1 MATFIDPLTVMLLSL
16 GMSALLLALYYFKV
30 GSGKKDISS
39 LVVRAFILGLFN
51 AVSGFLMSFTWPL
64 PGSYNMLF
72 GDPLLVLG
80 LLMIAGSYMISKG
93 MDMKVLSLLGFLL
106 GVYLIVGMIGITQ
119 FGMESGNDWL
129 TATGLYAFSM
139 LAAIFSPILYLKP
152 KGSGKYA
159 YYFEV
164 FLLVVVMLFALL
176 IGYMGLDEH
185 LGSFSTYFP

>member
-39 LVVRAFILGLFN
+39 LVVPVFILGLFN

-64 PGSYNMLF
+64 PGSYNILF

-93 MDMKVLSLLGFLL
+93 MDVKVLSLLGFLL
-106 GVYLIVGMIGITQ
+106 GIYLIVGMIGITQ
-119 FGMESGNDWL
+119 FNLESGNDWL
-129 TATGLYAFSM
+129 TATGLYGFSM
-139 LAAIFSPILYLKP
+139 LAAIFSPVLYLKP

-185 LGSFSTYFP
+185 LGAFSTYFP

>member
-16 GMSALLLALYYFKV
+16 GMSALLLALYYFRV

-39 LVVRAFILGLFN
+39 LVVPAFILGLFN

-93 MDMKVLSLLGFLL
+93 MDVKALSLLGFLL
-106 GVYLIVGMIGITQ
+106 GIYLLVGMIGITR
-119 FGMESGNDWL
+119 FNMETGNDWL
-129 TATGLYAFSM
+129 TATGLYGFSM

-152 KGSGKYA
+152 KGSNRYA

-164 FLLVVVMLFALL
+164 FLLVVVMLLALL
-176 IGYMGLDEH
+176 IGYMGFYEH
-185 LGSFSTYFP
+185 LGAFSTYFP

>member
-39 LVVRAFILGLFN
+39 LVVPAFILGLFN

-185 LGSFSTYFP
+185 LGAFSTYFP

>member
-16 GMSALLLALYYFKV
+16 GMSALLLALYYFRV

-39 LVVRAFILGLFN
+39 LVVPAFILGLFN

-93 MDMKVLSLLGFLL
+93 MDVKALSLLGFLL
-106 GVYLIVGMIGITQ
+106 GIYLLVGMIGITQ
-119 FGMESGNDWL
+119 FHMETGNDWL

-152 KGSGKYA
+152 KGSNRYA

-164 FLLVVVMLFALL
+164 FLLVVVMLLALL
-176 IGYMGLDEH
+176 IGYMGFYEH
-185 LGSFSTYFP
+185 LGAFSTYFP

>member
-39 LVVRAFILGLFN
+39 LVVPAFILGLFN

-93 MDMKVLSLLGFLL
+93 MDVKVLSLLGFLL

>member
-16 GMSALLLALYYFKV
+16 GMSALLLALYYFRV

-39 LVVRAFILGLFN
+39 LVVPAFILGLFN

-93 MDMKVLSLLGFLL
+93 MDVKALSLLGFLL
-106 GVYLIVGMIGITQ
+106 GIYLLVGMIGITR
-119 FGMESGNDWL
+119 FNMETGNDWL

-152 KGSGKYA
+152 KGSNRYA

-164 FLLVVVMLFALL
+164 FLLVVVMLLALL
-176 IGYMGLDEH
+176 IGYMGFYEH
-185 LGSFSTYFP
+185 LGAFSTYFP

>member
-16 GMSALLLALYYFKV
+16 GMSALLLALYYFRV

-39 LVVRAFILGLFN
+39 LVVPAFILGLFN

-93 MDMKVLSLLGFLL
+93 MDVKALSLLGFLL
-106 GVYLIVGMIGITQ
+106 GIYLLVGMIGITQ
-119 FGMESGNDWL
+119 FHMETGNDWL

-152 KGSGKYA
+152 KGSNKYA

-164 FLLVVVMLFALL
+164 FLLVVVMLLALL
-176 IGYMGLDEH
+176 IGYMGFYEH
-185 LGSFSTYFP
+185 LGAFSTYFP

>member
-39 LVVRAFILGLFN
+39 LVVPAFILGLFN

-64 PGSYNMLF
+64 PGSYNILF

-93 MDMKVLSLLGFLL
+93 MDVKVLSLLGFLL
-106 GVYLIVGMIGITQ
+106 GIYLIVGMIGITQ
-119 FGMESGNDWL
+119 FNLESGNDWL
-129 TATGLYAFSM
+129 TATGLYGFSM
-139 LAAIFSPILYLKP
+139 LAAIFSPVLYLKP

-185 LGSFSTYFP
+185 LGAFSTYFP

>member
-16 GMSALLLALYYFKV
+16 GMSALLLALYYFRV

-39 LVVRAFILGLFN
+39 LVVPAFILGLFN
-51 AVSGFLMSFTWPL
+51 AASGFLMSFTWPL

-93 MDMKVLSLLGFLL
+93 MDVKALSLLGFLL
-106 GVYLIVGMIGITQ
+106 GIYLLVGMIGITQ
-119 FGMESGNDWL
+119 FHMETGNDWL

-152 KGSGKYA
+152 KGSNRYV

-176 IGYMGLDEH
+176 IGYMGFYEH
-185 LGSFSTYFP
+185 LGAFSTYFP

>member
-39 LVVRAFILGLFN
+39 LVVPVFILGLFN

-93 MDMKVLSLLGFLL
+93 MDVKALSLLGFLL
-106 GVYLIVGMIGITQ
+106 GIYLLVGMIGITQ
-119 FGMESGNDWL
+119 FHMETGNDWL

-152 KGSGKYA
+152 KGSNRYA

-164 FLLVVVMLFALL
+164 FLLVVVMLLALL
-176 IGYMGLDEH
+176 IGYMGFYEH
-185 LGSFSTYFP
+185 LGAFSTYFP

>member
-39 LVVRAFILGLFN
+39 LVVPAFILGLFN

-93 MDMKVLSLLGFLL
+93 MDVKVLSLLGFLL
-106 GVYLIVGMIGITQ
+106 GIYLIVGMIGITQ
-119 FGMESGNDWL
+119 FNLESGNDWL
-129 TATGLYAFSM
+129 TATGLYGFSM

>member
-39 LVVRAFILGLFN
+39 LVVPAFILGLFN

-93 MDMKVLSLLGFLL
+93 MDVKVLSLLGFLL

-152 KGSGKYA
+152 KGSNRYA

>member
-39 LVVRAFILGLFN
+39 LVVPAFILGLFN

-93 MDMKVLSLLGFLL
+93 MDVKVLSLLGFLL

-185 LGSFSTYFP
+185 LGAFSTYFP

>member
-16 GMSALLLALYYFKV
+16 GMSALLLALYYFRV

-39 LVVRAFILGLFN
+39 LVVPAFILGLFN

-93 MDMKVLSLLGFLL
+93 MDVKALSLLGFLL
-106 GVYLIVGMIGITQ
+106 GIYLLVGMIGITQ
-119 FGMESGNDWL
+119 FHMETGNDWL
-129 TATGLYAFSM
+129 TATGLYGFSM

-152 KGSGKYA
+152 KGSNRYA

-164 FLLVVVMLFALL
+164 FLLVVVMLLALL
-176 IGYMGLDEH
+176 IGYMGFYEH
-185 LGSFSTYFP
+185 LGAFNTYFP

>member
-39 LVVRAFILGLFN
+39 LVVPVFILGLFN

-64 PGSYNMLF
+64 PGSYNILF

-93 MDMKVLSLLGFLL
+93 MDVKVLSLLGFLL
-106 GVYLIVGMIGITQ
+106 GIYLLVGTIGITQ
-119 FGMESGNDWL
+119 FHMESGNDWL

-139 LAAIFSPILYLKP
+139 LAGIFSPILYLKP
-152 KGSGKYA
+152 KGSNRYA

-164 FLLVVVMLFALL
+164 FLLIVVMLIALL
-176 IGYMGLDEH
+176 IGYMGLNEH
-185 LGSFSTYFP
+185 LGAFSTYFP

>member
-16 GMSALLLALYYFKV
+16 GMSALLLALYYFRV

-39 LVVRAFILGLFN
+39 LVVPAFILGLFN

-93 MDMKVLSLLGFLL
+93 MDVKALSLLGFLL
-106 GVYLIVGMIGITQ
+106 GIYLLVGMIGITQ
-119 FGMESGNDWL
+119 FHMETGNDWL

-152 KGSGKYA
+152 KGSNKYA

-176 IGYMGLDEH
+176 IGYMGFYEH
-185 LGSFSTYFP
+185 LGAFSTYFP

>member
-39 LVVRAFILGLFN
+39 LVVPAFILGLFN

-93 MDMKVLSLLGFLL
+93 MDVKALSLLGFLL
-106 GVYLIVGMIGITQ
+106 GIYLLVGMIGITR
-119 FGMESGNDWL
+119 FNMETGNDWL
-129 TATGLYAFSM
+129 TATGLYGFSM

-152 KGSGKYA
+152 KGSNRYA

-164 FLLVVVMLFALL
+164 FLLVVVMLLALL
-176 IGYMGLDEH
+176 IGYMGFYEH
-185 LGSFSTYFP
+185 LGAFSTYFP

>member
-16 GMSALLLALYYFKV
+16 GMSALLLALYYFRV

-39 LVVRAFILGLFN
+39 LVVPAFILGLFN

-93 MDMKVLSLLGFLL
+93 MDVKALSLLGFLL
-106 GVYLIVGMIGITQ
+106 GIYLLVGMIGITQ
-119 FGMESGNDWL
+119 FHMETGNDWL
-129 TATGLYAFSM
+129 TATGLYGFSM

-152 KGSGKYA
+152 KGSNRYA

-164 FLLVVVMLFALL
+164 FLLVVVMLLALL
-176 IGYMGLDEH
+176 IGYMGFYEH
-185 LGSFSTYFP
+185 LGAFSTYFP

>member
-39 LVVRAFILGLFN
+39 LVVPVFILGLFN

-64 PGSYNMLF
+64 LGSYNILF

-93 MDMKVLSLLGFLL
+93 MDVKVLSLLGFLL
-106 GVYLIVGMIGITQ
+106 GIYLIVGMIGITQ
-119 FGMESGNDWL
+119 FNLESGNDWL
-129 TATGLYAFSM
+129 TATGLYGFSM
-139 LAAIFSPILYLKP
+139 LAAIFSPVLYLKP

-185 LGSFSTYFP
+185 LGAFSTYFP

>member
-39 LVVRAFILGLFN
+39 LVVPAFILGLFN

>member
-39 LVVRAFILGLFN
+39 LVVPAFILGLFN

-93 MDMKVLSLLGFLL
+93 MDVKVLSLLGFLL

-152 KGSGKYA
+152 KGSNRYA

-185 LGSFSTYFP
+185 LGAFSTYFP

>member
-16 GMSALLLALYYFKV
+16 GMSALLLALYYFRV

-39 LVVRAFILGLFN
+39 LVVPAFILGLFN

-93 MDMKVLSLLGFLL
+93 MDVKALSLLGFLL
-106 GVYLIVGMIGITQ
+106 GIYLLVGMIGITR
-119 FGMESGNDWL
+119 FNMETGNDWL

-152 KGSGKYA
+152 KGSNKYA

-164 FLLVVVMLFALL
+164 FLLVVVMLLALL
-176 IGYMGLDEH
+176 IGYMGFYEH
-185 LGSFSTYFP
+185 LGAFSTYFP